1 VILVDTSVWVQHL
14 RAADRA
20 LVTLLNVGQVL
31 GHPFVVGELALG
43 NLKPRKIVLVSLQKL
58 PQVTMSTDKEV
69 LHFVDRYALC
79 GTGIGYIDA
88 HLLAALRLT
97 PGAVLWTRDKPLQL
111 VAEKLGLAWDFT

>member
-1 VILVDTSVWVQHL
+1 MILVDTSVWVQHL

-20 LVTLLNVGQVL
+20 LVTLLIVGQVL

-58 PQVTMSTDKEV
+58 PQVTTSTDKEV
-69 LHFVDRYALC
+69 LHFVDRYALY

-88 HLLAALRLT
+88 HLLASLRLT

-111 VAEKLGLAWDFT
+111 VAEKLGLAWDST

>member
-69 LHFVDRYALC
+69 LHFVDRYALY

-88 HLLAALRLT
+88 HLLASLRLT